1 MPRFVPNDQV
11 FVITINGTLTFGT
24 ITHLF
29 GLKCVK
35 SNDTELRASV
45 TDNHGSKTVIMD
57 PNTVAGTPFK
67 FEDRTINVFHTIGDT
82 IVVFHS
88 DSYLLAV
95 VKADFCDDEPL
106 KMTVTCITGLTKEM
120 DSSFCVVFEDINLLR
135 WGSFSKKVHYLF
147 LINFFIFIIIFFFL
161 IHFCINF

>member
-1 MPRFVPNDQV
+1 MPNDQV
-11 FVITINGTLTFGT
+11 FVIAINGTLTFGT
-24 ITHLF
+24 ITNLF

-35 SNDTELRASV
+35 TNDTELRASV

-88 DSYLLAV
+88 DTYLLAV

-106 KMTVTCITGLTKEM
+106 KMTVTCIKGLTKEM
-120 DSSFCVVFEDINLLR
+120 DSSFSVVLEDVNIIR
-135 WGSFSKKVHYLF
+135 WGCFSKTV
-147 LINFFIFIIIFFFL
+147 
-161 IHFCINF
+161 HFCIPSFFKYIFVLNSLYFFNTLLH

>member
-1 MPRFVPNDQV
+1 MPNDQV
-11 FVITINGTLTFGT
+11 FVISINGTLTFGT

-35 SNDTELRASV
+35 TNDTELRASV

-57 PNTVAGTPFK
+57 PTTVAGTPFK

-88 DSYLLAV
+88 DTYLLAV

-106 KMTVTCITGLTKEM
+106 KMTVTCIKGLTKEM
-120 DSSFCVVFEDINLLR
+120 DSSFSVVFEDINILR
-135 WGSFSKKVHYLF
+135 WGPFSKKVHY
-147 LINFFIFIIIFFFL
+147 FFL
-161 IHFCINF
+161 ILFCINFFYFFFFNTFLY